1 MIASGFPL
9 ISISRQS
16 AIVSAFKYYI
26 TIRDVKSIA
35 YLLIYLANKQRN
47 ELPTND
53 FQILTAVYY
62 LHRIQRTMGK
72 KDKKTHG
79 LRVLS

>member
-47 ELPTND
+47 ELPAND

-62 LHRIQRTMGK
+62 L
-72 KDKKTHG
+72 
-79 LRVLS
+79 